1 MRDMKLKLNPTYCI
15 TPTYITEGKGRKKK
29 SKLDSISYKFSFN
42 RGIIVNGVVT
52 KKDAKET
59 LTFLDSVNINFYE
72 ALLNTIMSEIVRM
85 ANDLVEENLTRDDF
99 KDFYENNIDTFN
111 AFISELKQY
120 AEEMAQDEL
129 TALKTI
135 LNGGT
140 EEQQPPFAFS

>member
-29 SKLDSISYKFSFN
+29 STLDSISYKISVN

-52 KKDAKET
+52 KKDVKET
-59 LTFLDSVNINFYE
+59 LPFLDSGNINFYE

-120 AEEMAQDEL
+120 AEEMA
-129 TALKTI
+129 
-135 LNGGT
+135 
-140 EEQQPPFAFS
+140 

>member
-29 SKLDSISYKFSFN
+29 STLDSISYKFSFN
-42 RGIIVNGVVT
+42 RGIIINGVMT
-52 KKDAKET
+52 KKDVKET
-59 LTFLDSVNINFYE
+59 LPFLDSVNINFYE

-120 AEEMAQDEL
+120 AEEMA
-129 TALKTI
+129 
-135 LNGGT
+135 
-140 EEQQPPFAFS
+140 

>member
-15 TPTYITEGKGRKKK
+15 TPTYIAEGKGRKKK
-29 SKLDSISYKFSFN
+29 STLDSISYKFSFN
-42 RGIIVNGVVT
+42 RGIIVNGVMT
-52 KKDAKET
+52 KKDVKET
-59 LTFLDSVNINFYE
+59 LPFLDSVNINFYE

-120 AEEMAQDEL
+120 AEEMA
-129 TALKTI
+129 
-135 LNGGT
+135 
-140 EEQQPPFAFS
+140 

>member
-1 MRDMKLKLNPTYCI
+1 MKLKLNPTYCI

-29 SKLDSISYKFSFN
+29 STLDSISYKISVN

-52 KKDAKET
+52 KKDVKET
-59 LTFLDSVNINFYE
+59 LPFLDSGNINFYE

-120 AEEMAQDEL
+120 AEEMA
-129 TALKTI
+129 
-135 LNGGT
+135 
-140 EEQQPPFAFS
+140 

>member
-29 SKLDSISYKFSFN
+29 STLDSISYKFSFN
-42 RGIIVNGVVT
+42 RGIIINGVMT
-52 KKDAKET
+52 KKDVKET
-59 LTFLDSVNINFYE
+59 LPFLDSVNINFYE
-72 ALLNTIMSEIVRM
+72 ALLNTIMSEIVKM

-120 AEEMAQDEL
+120 AEEMA
-129 TALKTI
+129 
-135 LNGGT
+135 
-140 EEQQPPFAFS
+140 

>member
-52 KKDAKET
+52 KKDVKET

-120 AEEMAQDEL
+120 AEEMA
-129 TALKTI
+129 
-135 LNGGT
+135 
-140 EEQQPPFAFS
+140 

>member
-29 SKLDSISYKFSFN
+29 STLDSISYKISVN
-42 RGIIVNGVVT
+42 RGIIVNGVMT

-59 LTFLDSVNINFYE
+59 LPFLDSVNINFYE
-72 ALLNTIMSEIVRM
+72 ALLNTIMSEIVKM

-120 AEEMAQDEL
+120 AEEMA
-129 TALKTI
+129 
-135 LNGGT
+135 
-140 EEQQPPFAFS
+140 

>member
-29 SKLDSISYKFSFN
+29 STLDSISYKISVN
-42 RGIIVNGVVT
+42 RGIIVNGVMT
-52 KKDAKET
+52 KKDVKET
-59 LTFLDSVNINFYE
+59 LPFLDSVNINFYE

-120 AEEMAQDEL
+120 AEEMA
-129 TALKTI
+129 
-135 LNGGT
+135 
-140 EEQQPPFAFS
+140 

>member
-52 KKDAKET
+52 KKDVKET
-59 LTFLDSVNINFYE
+59 LTFLDSVNINFYK

-120 AEEMAQDEL
+120 AEEMA
-129 TALKTI
+129 
-135 LNGGT
+135 
-140 EEQQPPFAFS
+140 

>member
-29 SKLDSISYKFSFN
+29 STLDSISYKISVN

-52 KKDAKET
+52 KKDVKET
-59 LTFLDSVNINFYE
+59 LPFLDSVNINFYE

-111 AFISELKQY
+111 GFISELKQY
-120 AEEMAQDEL
+120 AEEMA
-129 TALKTI
+129 
-135 LNGGT
+135 
-140 EEQQPPFAFS
+140 